1 MQTTQET
8 FVGQRSFNNFKE
20 WSEAAREAGWSH
32 WIGDIPVHKD
42 LLPFFKAFKDK
53 RYNVVPCIDTSPVSI
68 QCTASDGG
76 SHWVRVYNQLGI
88 TFPDATEYRTG
99 VIGISIGDRSSR
111 QGQTDAYFVQ
121 SDAIAN
127 EKFNSGSAGYTMQHS
142 KDMKKALKVALRVLT
157 PLDGDD
163 VQSRS
168 TSGLHG
174 GLNTLRHNAKSKLH
188 ESLQLT
194 RDEIMQEVSHMAASK
209 YAPCTDIFRKAIDLI
224 AKEGAE
230 LKRMQDY
237 KPRACFVWVKSNSL
251 MYRFVD
257 TKEFTECTSMDDVPE
272 LIRNK
277 LAVLQIAKD
286 GDAIA
291 DVGVRVSASTYW
303 VFA

>member
-8 FVGQRSFNNFKE
+8 YVGQRSFSSFKE
-20 WSEAAREAGWSH
+20 WSEAAREAGWAH

-53 RYNVVPCIDTSPVSI
+53 RYNVVPCIDTSPVSVQI
-68 QCTASDGG
+68 IFSQPDNGG
-76 SHWVRVYNQLGI
+76 QWVRVYNQLGI
-88 TFPDATEYRTG
+88 TFPDATEYRSG
-99 VIGISIGDRSSR
+99 AIGIDIGNNRKNKL
-111 QGQTDAYFVQ
+111 DAYFVQ

-127 EKFNSGSAGYTMQHS
+127 EKFSSSSPGYTMQQS

-168 TSGLHG
+168 TSGLQG
-174 GLNTLRHNAKSKLH
+174 GLHTLRHNAKSKLH

-257 TKEFTECTSMDDVPE
+257 AKEFTECTSMDDVPE

>member
-8 FVGQRSFNNFKE
+8 FVGQRSFSNFKE
-20 WSEAAREAGWSH
+20 WSDAARYAGWLH

-68 QCTASDGG
+68 QFTARNGDSQ
-76 SHWVRVYNQLGI
+76 WVRVYNQLGI
-88 TFPDATEYRTG
+88 TFPDATEYRSG
-99 VIGISIGDRSSR
+99 VIGIAIGDNRKNKS
-111 QGQTDAYFVQ
+111 DAYFVQ
-121 SDAIAN
+121 SESIAN
-127 EKFNSGSAGYTMQHS
+127 EKFSSSSPGYTMQQS

-157 PLDGDD
+157 PLDADD

-188 ESLQLT
+188 GGLELT
-194 RDEIMQEVSHMAASK
+194 RDEIMQEVSHMIASG

-291 DVGVRVSASTYW
+291 DIGVRVSASTYW